1 MNKDNQ
7 EFVNSLL
14 QRLAKLNYIKPGDVP
29 NIDLYMD
36 QVTTFMDEHLSD
48 VKRYE
53 DDKILT
59 KTMINNYTK
68 NDLLP
73 PPVKKK
79 YSKEHIYVLTF
90 IYYLKNILS
99 ISDIQ
104 KLLNPLTDKFF
115 NKEELPDLEYI
126 YSEIYNMEKAQ
137 IASLSKDV
145 VERTQVA
152 KEAFL
157 DVENEED
164 KDFLQLFSLVGL
176 LSFDVYMKKNIIESL
191 IDLSATA
198 KNRNGTAG
206 KRTPAVAG
214 SIFGELARR
223 KSGTTHKAVTV
234 IVALHK
240 HGRTGRRILTRI
252 LPLQGQPSQ
261 TVVQIIH
268 IGNVIQIGSARAVK
282 HPESTDVVLHDLHRI
297 LHLIDLKNYPNIQNI
312 AYLMLG

>member
-126 YSEIYNMEKAQ
+126 YSEIYHMEKAQ

-145 VERTQVA
+145 VERMQVA

-191 IDLSATA
+191 IDDYTNKANVLSSG
-198 KNRNGTAG
+198 KGNVKEDKKEVK
-206 KRTPAVAG
+206 KRT
-214 SIFGELARR
+214 
-223 KSGTTHKAVTV
+223 
-234 IVALHK
+234 
-240 HGRTGRRILTRI
+240 
-252 LPLQGQPSQ
+252 
-261 TVVQIIH
+261 
-268 IGNVIQIGSARAVK
+268 
-282 HPESTDVVLHDLHRI
+282 
-297 LHLIDLKNYPNIQNI
+297 KN
-312 AYLMLG
+312 

>member
-59 KTMINNYTK
+59 KTMIKTSTK
-68 NDLLP
+68 NPPPP

-191 IDLSATA
+191 IDDYTNKANVLSSG
-198 KNRNGTAG
+198 KGNVKEDKKEVK
-206 KRTPAVAG
+206 KRT
-214 SIFGELARR
+214 
-223 KSGTTHKAVTV
+223 
-234 IVALHK
+234 
-240 HGRTGRRILTRI
+240 
-252 LPLQGQPSQ
+252 
-261 TVVQIIH
+261 
-268 IGNVIQIGSARAVK
+268 
-282 HPESTDVVLHDLHRI
+282 
-297 LHLIDLKNYPNIQNI
+297 KNS
-312 AYLMLG
+312 

>member
-145 VERTQVA
+145 VERTQIA

-157 DVENEED
+157 DVENEDD

-191 IDLSATA
+191 IDDYTNKADVLSSG
-198 KNRNGTAG
+198 KGNVKEDKKEVE
-206 KRTPAVAG
+206 KRT
-214 SIFGELARR
+214 
-223 KSGTTHKAVTV
+223 
-234 IVALHK
+234 
-240 HGRTGRRILTRI
+240 
-252 LPLQGQPSQ
+252 
-261 TVVQIIH
+261 
-268 IGNVIQIGSARAVK
+268 
-282 HPESTDVVLHDLHRI
+282 
-297 LHLIDLKNYPNIQNI
+297 KN
-312 AYLMLG
+312 

>member
-1 MNKDNQ
+1 MDNEVK
-7 EFVNSLL
+7 EFLAAL
-14 QRLAKLNYIKPGDVP
+14 QKKLVSIDYIKTEDIP
-29 NIDLYMD
+29 NIGLYMD

-191 IDLSATA
+191 IDDYTNKADVLSSG
-198 KNRNGTAG
+198 KGNVKEDKKEVK
-206 KRTPAVAG
+206 KRT
-214 SIFGELARR
+214 
-223 KSGTTHKAVTV
+223 
-234 IVALHK
+234 
-240 HGRTGRRILTRI
+240 
-252 LPLQGQPSQ
+252 
-261 TVVQIIH
+261 
-268 IGNVIQIGSARAVK
+268 
-282 HPESTDVVLHDLHRI
+282 
-297 LHLIDLKNYPNIQNI
+297 KN
-312 AYLMLG
+312 

>member
-79 YSKEHIYVLTF
+79 YSKEHIYVITF

-191 IDLSATA
+191 IDDYTNKADVLSSG
-198 KNRNGTAG
+198 KGNVKEDKKEVK
-206 KRTPAVAG
+206 KRT
-214 SIFGELARR
+214 
-223 KSGTTHKAVTV
+223 
-234 IVALHK
+234 
-240 HGRTGRRILTRI
+240 
-252 LPLQGQPSQ
+252 
-261 TVVQIIH
+261 
-268 IGNVIQIGSARAVK
+268 
-282 HPESTDVVLHDLHRI
+282 
-297 LHLIDLKNYPNIQNI
+297 KN
-312 AYLMLG
+312 

>member
-14 QRLAKLNYIKPGDVP
+14 HRLAKLNYIKPGDVP

-191 IDLSATA
+191 IDDYTNKANVLSSG
-198 KNRNGTAG
+198 KGNVKEDKKEVK
-206 KRTPAVAG
+206 KRT
-214 SIFGELARR
+214 
-223 KSGTTHKAVTV
+223 
-234 IVALHK
+234 
-240 HGRTGRRILTRI
+240 
-252 LPLQGQPSQ
+252 
-261 TVVQIIH
+261 
-268 IGNVIQIGSARAVK
+268 
-282 HPESTDVVLHDLHRI
+282 
-297 LHLIDLKNYPNIQNI
+297 KN
-312 AYLMLG
+312 

>member
-191 IDLSATA
+191 IDDYTNKANVLSS
-198 KNRNGTAG
+198 G
-206 KRTPAVAG
+206 K
-214 SIFGELARR
+214 
-223 KSGTTHKAVTV
+223 
-234 IVALHK
+234 
-240 HGRTGRRILTRI
+240 
-252 LPLQGQPSQ
+252 
-261 TVVQIIH
+261 
-268 IGNVIQIGSARAVK
+268 GNVKEDKKDCLLYTSPSPR
-282 HPESTDVVLHDLHRI
+282 D
-297 LHLIDLKNYPNIQNI
+297 
-312 AYLMLG
+312 

>member
-152 KEAFL
+152 KEAFS

-191 IDLSATA
+191 IDDYTNKANVLSSC
-198 KNRNGTAG
+198 KGNVKEDKKEVK
-206 KRTPAVAG
+206 KRT
-214 SIFGELARR
+214 
-223 KSGTTHKAVTV
+223 
-234 IVALHK
+234 
-240 HGRTGRRILTRI
+240 
-252 LPLQGQPSQ
+252 
-261 TVVQIIH
+261 
-268 IGNVIQIGSARAVK
+268 
-282 HPESTDVVLHDLHRI
+282 
-297 LHLIDLKNYPNIQNI
+297 KN
-312 AYLMLG
+312 

>member
-14 QRLAKLNYIKPGDVP
+14 QRLAMLNYIKPGDVP
-29 NIDLYMD
+29 NIDLDMD

-191 IDLSATA
+191 IDDYTNKANVLSSG
-198 KNRNGTAG
+198 KGNVKEDKKEVK
-206 KRTPAVAG
+206 KRT
-214 SIFGELARR
+214 
-223 KSGTTHKAVTV
+223 
-234 IVALHK
+234 
-240 HGRTGRRILTRI
+240 
-252 LPLQGQPSQ
+252 
-261 TVVQIIH
+261 
-268 IGNVIQIGSARAVK
+268 
-282 HPESTDVVLHDLHRI
+282 
-297 LHLIDLKNYPNIQNI
+297 KN
-312 AYLMLG
+312 

>member
-1 MNKDNQ
+1 MKSNEERLQDLLAY
-7 EFVNSLL
+7 VDSLT
-14 QRLAKLNYIKPGDVP
+14 RVHPSEIPG
-29 NIDLYMD
+29 IDLYMD

-48 VKRYE
+48 VKMYE

-191 IDLSATA
+191 IDDYTNKANVLSSG
-198 KNRNGTAG
+198 KGNVKEDKKEVK
-206 KRTPAVAG
+206 KRT
-214 SIFGELARR
+214 
-223 KSGTTHKAVTV
+223 
-234 IVALHK
+234 
-240 HGRTGRRILTRI
+240 
-252 LPLQGQPSQ
+252 
-261 TVVQIIH
+261 
-268 IGNVIQIGSARAVK
+268 
-282 HPESTDVVLHDLHRI
+282 
-297 LHLIDLKNYPNIQNI
+297 KN
-312 AYLMLG
+312 

>member
-115 NKEELPDLEYI
+115 NKEELPDLEY
-126 YSEIYNMEKAQ
+126 SEIYNMEKAQ

-191 IDLSATA
+191 IDDYTNKADVLSSG
-198 KNRNGTAG
+198 KGNVKEDKKEVK
-206 KRTPAVAG
+206 KRT
-214 SIFGELARR
+214 
-223 KSGTTHKAVTV
+223 
-234 IVALHK
+234 
-240 HGRTGRRILTRI
+240 
-252 LPLQGQPSQ
+252 
-261 TVVQIIH
+261 
-268 IGNVIQIGSARAVK
+268 
-282 HPESTDVVLHDLHRI
+282 
-297 LHLIDLKNYPNIQNI
+297 KN
-312 AYLMLG
+312 

>member
-68 NDLLP
+68 SDLLP

-191 IDLSATA
+191 IDDYTNKADVLSSG
-198 KNRNGTAG
+198 KGNVKEDKKEVK
-206 KRTPAVAG
+206 KRT
-214 SIFGELARR
+214 
-223 KSGTTHKAVTV
+223 
-234 IVALHK
+234 
-240 HGRTGRRILTRI
+240 
-252 LPLQGQPSQ
+252 
-261 TVVQIIH
+261 
-268 IGNVIQIGSARAVK
+268 
-282 HPESTDVVLHDLHRI
+282 
-297 LHLIDLKNYPNIQNI
+297 KN
-312 AYLMLG
+312 

>member
-1 MNKDNQ
+1 MNKDKQ
-7 EFVNSLL
+7 EFLIYYL
-14 QRLAKLNYIKPGDVP
+14 QRVAKLNYIKPGDVP

-191 IDLSATA
+191 IDDYTNKADVLSSG
-198 KNRNGTAG
+198 KGNVKEDKKEVK
-206 KRTPAVAG
+206 KRT
-214 SIFGELARR
+214 
-223 KSGTTHKAVTV
+223 
-234 IVALHK
+234 
-240 HGRTGRRILTRI
+240 
-252 LPLQGQPSQ
+252 
-261 TVVQIIH
+261 
-268 IGNVIQIGSARAVK
+268 
-282 HPESTDVVLHDLHRI
+282 
-297 LHLIDLKNYPNIQNI
+297 KN
-312 AYLMLG
+312 

>member
-191 IDLSATA
+191 IDDYSNKADVLSSG
-198 KNRNGTAG
+198 KGNVKEDKKEVK
-206 KRTPAVAG
+206 KRT
-214 SIFGELARR
+214 
-223 KSGTTHKAVTV
+223 
-234 IVALHK
+234 
-240 HGRTGRRILTRI
+240 
-252 LPLQGQPSQ
+252 
-261 TVVQIIH
+261 
-268 IGNVIQIGSARAVK
+268 
-282 HPESTDVVLHDLHRI
+282 
-297 LHLIDLKNYPNIQNI
+297 KNW
-312 AYLMLG
+312 

>member
-1 MNKDNQ
+1 MNKNSQ
-7 EFVNSLL
+7 EFVDVLL
-14 QRLAKLNYIKPGDVP
+14 KKLVKLNYIKPGDVP

-48 VKRYE
+48 IKRHE

-68 NDLLP
+68 NNLLP

-191 IDLSATA
+191 IDDYTNKADVLSSG
-198 KNRNGTAG
+198 KGNVKEDKKEVK
-206 KRTPAVAG
+206 KRT
-214 SIFGELARR
+214 
-223 KSGTTHKAVTV
+223 
-234 IVALHK
+234 
-240 HGRTGRRILTRI
+240 
-252 LPLQGQPSQ
+252 
-261 TVVQIIH
+261 
-268 IGNVIQIGSARAVK
+268 
-282 HPESTDVVLHDLHRI
+282 
-297 LHLIDLKNYPNIQNI
+297 KN
-312 AYLMLG
+312 

>member
-191 IDLSATA
+191 ID
-198 KNRNGTAG
+198 
-206 KRTPAVAG
+206 
-214 SIFGELARR
+214 
-223 KSGTTHKAVTV
+223 
-234 IVALHK
+234 
-240 HGRTGRRILTRI
+240 
-252 LPLQGQPSQ
+252 
-261 TVVQIIH
+261 
-268 IGNVIQIGSARAVK
+268 
-282 HPESTDVVLHDLHRI
+282 D
-297 LHLIDLKNYPNIQNI
+297 
-312 AYLMLG
+312 

>member
-59 KTMINNYTK
+59 KTMNNNYTK

-191 IDLSATA
+191 IDDYTNKADVLSSG
-198 KNRNGTAG
+198 KGNVKEDKKEVK
-206 KRTPAVAG
+206 KRT
-214 SIFGELARR
+214 
-223 KSGTTHKAVTV
+223 
-234 IVALHK
+234 
-240 HGRTGRRILTRI
+240 
-252 LPLQGQPSQ
+252 
-261 TVVQIIH
+261 
-268 IGNVIQIGSARAVK
+268 
-282 HPESTDVVLHDLHRI
+282 
-297 LHLIDLKNYPNIQNI
+297 KN
-312 AYLMLG
+312 

>member
-7 EFVNSLL
+7 GFVNSLL

-145 VERTQVA
+145 VERMQVA

-191 IDLSATA
+191 IDDYTNKADVLSSG
-198 KNRNGTAG
+198 KGNVKEDKKEVK
-206 KRTPAVAG
+206 KRT
-214 SIFGELARR
+214 
-223 KSGTTHKAVTV
+223 
-234 IVALHK
+234 
-240 HGRTGRRILTRI
+240 
-252 LPLQGQPSQ
+252 
-261 TVVQIIH
+261 
-268 IGNVIQIGSARAVK
+268 
-282 HPESTDVVLHDLHRI
+282 
-297 LHLIDLKNYPNIQNI
+297 KN
-312 AYLMLG
+312 

>member
-1 MNKDNQ
+1 MSKDNQ

-191 IDLSATA
+191 IDDYTNKADVLSSG
-198 KNRNGTAG
+198 KGNVKEDKKEVK
-206 KRTPAVAG
+206 KRT
-214 SIFGELARR
+214 
-223 KSGTTHKAVTV
+223 
-234 IVALHK
+234 
-240 HGRTGRRILTRI
+240 
-252 LPLQGQPSQ
+252 
-261 TVVQIIH
+261 
-268 IGNVIQIGSARAVK
+268 
-282 HPESTDVVLHDLHRI
+282 
-297 LHLIDLKNYPNIQNI
+297 KN
-312 AYLMLG
+312 

>member
-104 KLLNPLTDKFF
+104 NLLNPLTDKFF

-191 IDLSATA
+191 IDDYTNKADVLSSG
-198 KNRNGTAG
+198 KGNVKEDKKEVK
-206 KRTPAVAG
+206 KRT
-214 SIFGELARR
+214 
-223 KSGTTHKAVTV
+223 
-234 IVALHK
+234 
-240 HGRTGRRILTRI
+240 
-252 LPLQGQPSQ
+252 
-261 TVVQIIH
+261 
-268 IGNVIQIGSARAVK
+268 
-282 HPESTDVVLHDLHRI
+282 
-297 LHLIDLKNYPNIQNI
+297 KN
-312 AYLMLG
+312 

>member
-191 IDLSATA
+191 IDDYTNKANVLSSG
-198 KNRNGTAG
+198 KGNVKDDKKEVK
-206 KRTPAVAG
+206 KRT
-214 SIFGELARR
+214 
-223 KSGTTHKAVTV
+223 
-234 IVALHK
+234 
-240 HGRTGRRILTRI
+240 
-252 LPLQGQPSQ
+252 
-261 TVVQIIH
+261 
-268 IGNVIQIGSARAVK
+268 
-282 HPESTDVVLHDLHRI
+282 
-297 LHLIDLKNYPNIQNI
+297 KN
-312 AYLMLG
+312 

>member
-48 VKRYE
+48 AKRYE

-191 IDLSATA
+191 IDDYTNKANVLSSG
-198 KNRNGTAG
+198 KGNVKEDKKEVK
-206 KRTPAVAG
+206 KRT
-214 SIFGELARR
+214 
-223 KSGTTHKAVTV
+223 
-234 IVALHK
+234 
-240 HGRTGRRILTRI
+240 
-252 LPLQGQPSQ
+252 
-261 TVVQIIH
+261 
-268 IGNVIQIGSARAVK
+268 
-282 HPESTDVVLHDLHRI
+282 
-297 LHLIDLKNYPNIQNI
+297 KN
-312 AYLMLG
+312 

>member
-73 PPVKKK
+73 PPLKKK

-191 IDLSATA
+191 IDDYTNKANVLSSG
-198 KNRNGTAG
+198 KGNVKEDKKEVK
-206 KRTPAVAG
+206 KRT
-214 SIFGELARR
+214 
-223 KSGTTHKAVTV
+223 
-234 IVALHK
+234 
-240 HGRTGRRILTRI
+240 
-252 LPLQGQPSQ
+252 
-261 TVVQIIH
+261 
-268 IGNVIQIGSARAVK
+268 
-282 HPESTDVVLHDLHRI
+282 
-297 LHLIDLKNYPNIQNI
+297 KN
-312 AYLMLG
+312 

>member
-29 NIDLYMD
+29 NMDLYMD

-191 IDLSATA
+191 IDDYTNKANVLSSG
-198 KNRNGTAG
+198 KGNVKEDKKEVK
-206 KRTPAVAG
+206 KRT
-214 SIFGELARR
+214 
-223 KSGTTHKAVTV
+223 
-234 IVALHK
+234 
-240 HGRTGRRILTRI
+240 
-252 LPLQGQPSQ
+252 
-261 TVVQIIH
+261 
-268 IGNVIQIGSARAVK
+268 
-282 HPESTDVVLHDLHRI
+282 
-297 LHLIDLKNYPNIQNI
+297 KN
-312 AYLMLG
+312 

>member
-191 IDLSATA
+191 IDDYTNKADILSSG
-198 KNRNGTAG
+198 KGNVKEDKKEVK
-206 KRTPAVAG
+206 KRT
-214 SIFGELARR
+214 
-223 KSGTTHKAVTV
+223 
-234 IVALHK
+234 
-240 HGRTGRRILTRI
+240 
-252 LPLQGQPSQ
+252 
-261 TVVQIIH
+261 
-268 IGNVIQIGSARAVK
+268 
-282 HPESTDVVLHDLHRI
+282 
-297 LHLIDLKNYPNIQNI
+297 KNS
-312 AYLMLG
+312 